1 MTLNPLENYYLRQ
14 RLIFNIGD
22 KGTTGNN
29 VFMPAA
35 GNTLICSIVLLTS
48 FRNGGQRQLRKPQPS

>member
-14 RLIFNIGD
+14 RLTFKIGD
-22 KGTTGNN
+22 NGTTGNN

-35 GNTLICSIVLLTS
+35 GDRLKYSFVLLTS
-48 FRNGGQRQLRKPQPS
+48 SIHSGQ

>member
-35 GNTLICSIVLLTS
+35 GDRLKYSFALLTS
-48 FRNGGQRQLRKPQPS
+48 STHGGQ